1 MNKRL
6 LSALAAYAVLAG
18 LAYMLVD
25 ERRIRAAVLLLFGA
39 LAAKTLIAW
48 KAQQIRDSDQ
58 DVPLRDSNP
67 EIDAPERNGIPPK

>member
-6 LSALAAYAVLAG
+6 MTALGAYAVLAG
-18 LAYMLVD
+18 LAYLMVD

-48 KAQQIRDSDQ
+48 KAQQIKAEQ
-58 DVPLRDSNP
+58 IPLRDADP
-67 EIDAPERNGIPPK
+67 ETDVPERTDIPPK